1 MEFTKKTQKVMECA
15 VRLAQENHHRY
26 FMPEHMVYGMTFD
39 EDFAE
44 NMRRAAGQPG
54 SFGRTCWGF

>member
-39 EDFAE
+39 EDFCRE
-44 NMRRAAGQPG
+44 
-54 SFGRTCWGF
+54 